1 VNSIGKRRQRVRLQA
16 ASRAADGAGG
26 SRLVWADVAILWA
39 EIIALKSRETLIGE
53 RHEARQSWRVVT
65 RWRAGVTSDHRL
77 IWGPRVLA
85 IHGAVDPDG
94 QRRWLAID
102 AEEGIHE
109 P

>member
-1 VNSIGKRRQRVRLQA
+1 MNSIGARRERVRLQA
-16 ASRAADGAGG
+16 ATRENDGAGG
-26 SRLVWADVAILWA
+26 SRLVWSDVATLWA
-39 EIIALKSRETLIGE
+39 EMIALKSHETLRGE
-53 RHEARQSWRVVT
+53 RNEARQNWRVVT

-85 IHGAVDPDG
+85 IHGAIDPDG
-94 QRRWLAID
+94 HRRWLAID